1 MGPGTTWEPFRITEG
16 EYNELVTAI
25 QTLDPQSLGEE
36 IRFGEVKFEFD
47 TEFDSETS
55 WEKWM
60 HKVCARHR
68 KAWQK
73 KMRG

>member
-68 KAWQK
+68 EAWQK
-73 KMRG
+73 KM